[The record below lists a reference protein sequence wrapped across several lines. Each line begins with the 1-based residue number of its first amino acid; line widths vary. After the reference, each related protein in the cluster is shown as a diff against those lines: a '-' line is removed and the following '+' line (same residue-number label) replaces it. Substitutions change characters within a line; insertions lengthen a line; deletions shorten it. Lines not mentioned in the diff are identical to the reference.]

1 MQHHDL
7 KDRAAQ
13 VATDLRMSCL
23 GVRIGRLNRLV
34 GRRFDHALGPL
45 GLSIAQMEVL
55 GALVLNDSP
64 LRPAD
69 LAQWLAVERST
80 MSRNLALMEKRGY
93 VRTAETSPTGRSQRV
108 VITRAGEA
116 ALGQAEQAW
125 REVQNS
131 IAAQLGADAVP
142 TLDSW
147 LESLTSAANDEVS
160 LRT

>member
-1 MQHHDL
+1 MQHSEM
-7 KDRAAQ
+7 KDRASQ
-13 VATDLRMSCL
+13 VASDLRTSCL

-55 GALVLNDSP
+55 SALVLNDSS

-69 LAQWLAVERST
+69 LAQWLVVERST

-93 VRTAETSPTGRSQRV
+93 VRTTETSPTGRSQRV
-108 VITRAGEA
+108 AITREGEA

-125 REVQNS
+125 RKVQDS
-131 IAAQLGADAVP
+131 INAQLGQRAVP

-147 LESLTSAANDEVS
+147 LESLTSAANGEVS
-160 LRT
+160 